1 LIKGLQGSE
10 LIQMMIEKFT
20 DAEVAVLSYQL
31 LRTMADPLEVAEILR
46 DFVVTQGYGVSST
59 TALDAATRIGA
70 SGCLFATIQEALET
84 VALVM

>member
-1 LIKGLQGSE
+1 
-10 LIQMMIEKFT
+10 MMIEKFT
-20 DAEVAVLSYQL
+20 DAQVSVLRYQL
-31 LRTMADPLEVAEILR
+31 LRTMADPLEEAAILR

-70 SGCLFATIQEALET
+70 SGYSFATIQEALET

>member
-1 LIKGLQGSE
+1 
-10 LIQMMIEKFT
+10 MVIEKFT
-20 DAEVAVLSYQL
+20 DAEVSVLRYQL

-70 SGCLFATIQEALET
+70 SGCSFATIQEALET